1 MTKKVRRCSVK
12 VYLLRD
18 RLPHTIVHLYLGGKW
33 MRIIAVT
40 KNGVVLNGN
49 MEASGEESSTIVV
62 MNQMAIEG
70 NVTLTKFEME
80 YTPLVH

>member
-1 MTKKVRRCSVK
+1 
-12 VYLLRD
+12 
-18 RLPHTIVHLYLGGKW
+18 

-62 MNQMAIEG
+62 MSQMAIEG